1 MFTIE
6 LPTKRGELEYKVA
19 LAQPTATPPSGR
31 AQQQQQGDGG

>member
-19 LAQPTATPPSGR
+19 LAQQPVATPPR
-31 AQQQQQGDGG
+31 LDGV